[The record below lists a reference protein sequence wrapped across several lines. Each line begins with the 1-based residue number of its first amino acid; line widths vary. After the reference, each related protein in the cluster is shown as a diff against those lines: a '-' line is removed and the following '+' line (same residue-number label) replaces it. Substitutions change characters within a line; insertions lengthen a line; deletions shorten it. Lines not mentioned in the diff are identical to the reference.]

1 MKLVATT
8 SLLNKTLG
16 DLGAVRLLAEAG
28 FDAID
33 LSVCNFSPDSPWL
46 KPHWRSYA
54 EQLKEEA
61 QRLGVTFT
69 QAHAP
74 FPTSKG
80 TEEDDVIFQ
89 HVVRSME
96 VASILGISHI
106 VVHPKQ
112 HLPYRANAGRLFQ
125 DTVDFYKALVPICER
140 LNVKVCCE
148 NMWQRNKKANLIIDS
163 ICARA
168 EEFKAVVDAVGSPW
182 VVACLDIGH
191 CGLVHQD
198 PAQAIRVLGHNRL
211 QALHVHDV
219 DLREDRHTLPYTEYT
234 NWESV
239 VQALAEIDYDG
250 NFTYEASDFIVNFP
264 EPLWLDAAK
273 FMVTVGRYLI
283 DRIQYYKELN

>member
-8 SLLNKTLG
+8 SLLRNTLG
-16 DLGAVRLLAEAG
+16 DIGAIRLLAEAG

-33 LSVCNFSPDSPWL
+33 ISLTDFQADSPWL
-46 KPHWRSYA
+46 KPNWRSYVQ
-54 EQLKEEA
+54 QLKDEA
-61 QRLGVTFT
+61 QRLGVTFC

-80 TEEDDVIFQ
+80 TEADEIIFQ
-89 HVVRSME
+89 HVVRSIE
-96 VASILGISHI
+96 VAALLDIPYI

-112 HLPYRANAGRLFQ
+112 HLPYRDNAGRLFQ
-125 DTVDFYKALVPICER
+125 DTVDFYKALVPICQK

-148 NMWQRNKKANLIIDS
+148 NMWQRNKQAGVIIDS

-168 EEFKAVVDAVGSPW
+168 EEFQAVVDAVDSPW

-198 PAQAIRVLGHNRL
+198 PAQAIRVLGHDRL

-219 DLREDRHTLPYTEYT
+219 DLREDRHTLPYTQYT
-234 NWESV
+234 DWESV
-239 VQALAEIDYDG
+239 VQALAEIDYTG
-250 NFTYEASDFIVNFP
+250 NFTYEASNFITSFP
-264 EPLWLDAAK
+264 EPLWADAAK

-283 DRIQYYKELN
+283 SRIAYYKNLN